1 MVVVVEEE
9 EGEEDVFFAVWHQ
22 HLAGIQGVKI
32 IGGNFTSCANQ
43 PVCVCVWMRRLEAGR
58 FALLFANAGT
68 GVSDRVAV
76 SAAQLASFTGLA
88 PRQSMRSRDLWAG
101 VDGGGF
107 KIADGFVSGVLGTAA
122 VEMHVL
128 WPEF

>member
-1 MVVVVEEE
+1 M
-9 EGEEDVFFAVWHQ
+9 
-22 HLAGIQGVKI
+22 KI

-68 GVSDRVAV
+68 GDSDLVAV
-76 SAAQLASFTGLA
+76 SAAQLASFTGLT
-88 PRQSMRSRDLWAG
+88 PSQSMRSRDLWAG
-101 VDGGGF
+101 ADGRGF
-107 KIADGFVSGVLGTAA
+107 KIADGFLSGALGAAA
-122 VEMHVL
+122 VEMHVV